1 MMEVV
6 YLFSYLDKSFLTRLE
21 YRLDYYLP
29 NNVNSKLWL
38 IHDVGFMMI
47 MFGMHF
53 IDWLRLISESPC

>member
-29 NNVNSKLWL
+29 NNVNSKLSL
-38 IHDVGFMMI
+38 IYDVGFMMI
-47 MFGMHF
+47 MFGMQF
-53 IDWLRLISESPC
+53 IYWLRLISESPC